1 MSVLP
6 QWSTAMQ
13 TTTLS
18 SKGQVI
24 IPKTLRVALRWAPGT
39 QLEVH
44 DTPEGVLLR
53 PAALATKASL
63 PEGLAAIRRR
73 VAYAG
78 PTVSLE
84 DMDAAVLRLA
94 AQAAQ
99 GARVASG
106 TKAASRQA
114 AQAPAPVAARKRGR

>member
-6 QWSTAMQ
+6 QWSTTMQ

-24 IPKTLRVALRWAPGT
+24 IPKTLRAALRWAPGT

-53 PAALATKASL
+53 PAVLATKAAL

-99 GARVASG
+99 GARAASG
-106 TKAASRQA
+106 TKAASRKATQTTA
-114 AQAPAPVAARKRGR
+114 AAATRTRTR